1 MARMYKA
8 LCLRDT
14 AQDIPYQYFKAGV
27 EYVIPEDC
35 PVAKHFQRVGSELSA
50 KEADRVVEE
59 GELRDPDNPNKR
71 IKAVRKGMGY
81 AEAKN

>member
-14 AQDIPYQYFKAGV
+14 AQDIPYQYFTAGR

-35 PVAKHFQRVGSELSA
+35 PVAKHFKPLEELSA
-50 KEADRVVEE
+50 KESEKIEKE
-59 GELRDPDNPNKR
+59 GMPREYAKGVKAKR
-71 IKAVRKGMGY
+71 SKDQAF
-81 AEAKN
+81 AEADFV